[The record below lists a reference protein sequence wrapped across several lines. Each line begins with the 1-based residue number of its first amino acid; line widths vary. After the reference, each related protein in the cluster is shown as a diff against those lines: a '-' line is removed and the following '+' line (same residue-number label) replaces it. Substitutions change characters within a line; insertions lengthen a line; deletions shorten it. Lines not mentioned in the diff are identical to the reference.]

1 MNWKYDKLRGKIKQ
15 VCGTQEA
22 FAEKLGIGRV
32 SLSQR
37 LNNQLEFSQDEI
49 FKSCE
54 ILKIDFSELPCQHIF
69 LLQMFS
75 KLNKNLFKREKEEQP
90 SGVAGGGEI
99 DGIYDCRNGRKETL

>member
-1 MNWKYDKLRGKIKQ
+1 MEWKYDKLRGKIKE
-15 VCGTQEA
+15 VCGTQDV

-54 ILKIDFSELPCQHIF
+54 VLWEIEFFGKCQRNFF
-69 LLQMFS
+69 LL
-75 KLNKNLFKREKEEQP
+75 
-90 SGVAGGGEI
+90 
-99 DGIYDCRNGRKETL
+99 

>member
-1 MNWKYDKLRGKIKQ
+1 MNWRYDKLRGKIKE
-15 VCGTQEA
+15 VCGTQDA

-54 ILKIDFSELPCQHIF
+54 ILKIDFSEMQAYFFTH
-69 LLQMFS
+69 
-75 KLNKNLFKREKEEQP
+75 N
-90 SGVAGGGEI
+90 V
-99 DGIYDCRNGRKETL
+99 